1 MKGYKVCIKKRMNIN
16 ASELIRKLENIT
28 LYHVGYNNAET
39 LWRKEDVLN
48 VIKAMRP

>member
-1 MKGYKVCIKKRMNIN
+1 MMIAHRMNIN
-16 ASELIRKLENIT
+16 ASELIKKLKNIT
-28 LYHVGYNNAET
+28 FYHVGYNDAET